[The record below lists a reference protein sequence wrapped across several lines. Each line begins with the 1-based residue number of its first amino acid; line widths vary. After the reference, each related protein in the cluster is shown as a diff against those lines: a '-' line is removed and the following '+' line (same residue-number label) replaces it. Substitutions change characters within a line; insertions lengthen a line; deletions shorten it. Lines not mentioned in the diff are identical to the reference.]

1 MASPLNVMKIYQL
14 VQKLLVD
21 DTQTAKLVD
30 RQHDDLIRLN
40 FLFKEN
46 GIKSVFV
53 ETEGS

>member
-1 MASPLNVMKIYQL
+1 MASPLNIMKIYQL

-21 DTQTAKLVD
+21 DTPTAKLVH
-30 RQHDDLIRLN
+30 RPHDDLIRLN

-46 GIKSVFV
+46 GIKSAFV